1 MISAKS
7 WLEFSKE
14 FGGNS
19 LRISNVTI
27 QPLKLLLCPPKL
39 WEGCSKSCLLLGNR
53 FALGKQ
59 LCTMRNRK
67 EHCLFC
73 LVNSEGKK
81 SFYTKVKS
89 SQDASLS
96 ANLITSGF
104 FLALGD
110 MFFIHISVSWSPF
123 LPSYPPPSELLL
135 FRCWQKAEIPM
146 KIVAVLPGENW
157 KDKVS
162 TQCSW
167 ASDLTL
173 QVNIQICVKFL
184 RLPLLPPHVQPAY
197 EQLCRYHL
205 QLFIHSGGLAGKCWT
220 CPLVSHQQHK
230 PGSLSPWE
238 GWGWAKGSGA
248 ACTGRRQCPCGPG
261 QAPDTPWWS
270 HPISRDTAVPRVRL
284 APGNFRLV
292 LRVPFHTVRETP
304 SRQSWAGCRCY
315 NFQ

>member
-1 MISAKS
+1 MILAKS

-110 MFFIHISVSWSPF
+110 MFFIHISVS
-123 LPSYPPPSELLL
+123 
-135 FRCWQKAEIPM
+135 
-146 KIVAVLPGENW
+146 
-157 KDKVS
+157 
-162 TQCSW
+162 
-167 ASDLTL
+167 
-173 QVNIQICVKFL
+173 
-184 RLPLLPPHVQPAY
+184 
-197 EQLCRYHL
+197 
-205 QLFIHSGGLAGKCWT
+205 
-220 CPLVSHQQHK
+220 
-230 PGSLSPWE
+230 
-238 GWGWAKGSGA
+238 
-248 ACTGRRQCPCGPG
+248 
-261 QAPDTPWWS
+261 
-270 HPISRDTAVPRVRL
+270 
-284 APGNFRLV
+284 
-292 LRVPFHTVRETP
+292 
-304 SRQSWAGCRCY
+304 
-315 NFQ
+315 

>member
-19 LRISNVTI
+19 LRISSVTI

-67 EHCLFC
+67 KHCLFC

-81 SFYTKVKS
+81 SFYTEVKS

-123 LPSYPPPSELLL
+123 LPPYPPPSELLL
-135 FRCWQKAEIPM
+135 FRFWQKAEIPM

-162 TQCSW
+162 TQRSW

-173 QVNIQICVKFL
+173 QMNGREDHQLTSIKNILNCLNLNLIQICVKFL
-184 RLPLLPPHVQPAY
+184 RSPLLPPYVQPAWGMN
-197 EQLCRYHL
+197 
-205 QLFIHSGGLAGKCWT
+205 SSAGTT
-220 CPLVSHQQHK
+220 CSC
-230 PGSLSPWE
+230 LSIAE
-238 GWGWAKGSGA
+238 GWQGNAGRALCLPPA
-248 ACTGRRQCPCGPG
+248 AQAG
-261 QAPDTPWWS
+261 QLEPL
-270 HPISRDTAVPRVRL
+270 RRVRM
-284 APGNFRLV
+284 
-292 LRVPFHTVRETP
+292 
-304 SRQSWAGCRCY
+304 S
-315 NFQ
+315 